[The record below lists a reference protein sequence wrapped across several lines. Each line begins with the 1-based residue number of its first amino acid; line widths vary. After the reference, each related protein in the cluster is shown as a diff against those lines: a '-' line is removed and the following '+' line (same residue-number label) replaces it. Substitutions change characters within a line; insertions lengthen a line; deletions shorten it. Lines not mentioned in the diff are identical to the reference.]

1 MEDLGTAGPATGS
14 GGFLVDT
21 RLRQAYRKFTMK
33 RQPLTE
39 TGPDPDAFARL
50 CKALAHPVRIKI
62 VQYLKGMDRCQ
73 CGRLVELLPLA
84 QSTVS
89 QHLRSLKRAGLIRGQ
104 VEGPRTCYCL
114 DHEMLAEFL
123 RMAARLTG

>member
-1 MEDLGTAGPATGS
+1 MEDLWTAGPSTGRS
-14 GGFLVDT
+14 GFLVDT
-21 RLRQAYRKFTMK
+21 WHRQAYRKSTMK

-39 TGPDPDAFARL
+39 TGLDPEIFARL
-50 CKALAHPVRIKI
+50 CKALSHPVRVKI
-62 VQYLKGMDRCQ
+62 VQHLKDMDRCQ

-104 VEGPRTCYCL
+104 VEGSCTCYCL
-114 DHEMLAEFL
+114 DHGMLAEFL
-123 RMAARLTG
+123 RMAGKLIG